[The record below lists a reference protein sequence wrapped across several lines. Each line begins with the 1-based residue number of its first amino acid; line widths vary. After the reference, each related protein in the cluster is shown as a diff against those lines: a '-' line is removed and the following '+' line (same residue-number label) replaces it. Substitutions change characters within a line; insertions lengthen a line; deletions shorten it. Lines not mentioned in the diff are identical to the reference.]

1 MKLTPPKSA
10 KLQELIVGHGV
21 MSQLWPPTYFQHLQS
36 LNFAPKS
43 ASVGSD
49 EEVHNWF
56 LEIFKRGKQLRVINI
71 YHATE
76 VTNGMLA
83 VLMQH
88 VPHLQ
93 QFSGSYTRPLILQL
107 VDFPFSSGPEA
118 VQAGA
123 LSPSA
128 VEAFKGRFADAKI
141 FIDDVEND
149 YEEDLFDMIQ
159 HDADRNDDRSWFGT
173 PDYPDYDSDY
183 DS

>member
-1 MKLTPPKSA
+1 
-10 KLQELIVGHGV
+10 
-21 MSQLWPPTYFQHLQS
+21 
-36 LNFAPKS
+36 
-43 ASVGSD
+43 
-49 EEVHNWF
+49 
-56 LEIFKRGKQLRVINI
+56 
-71 YHATE
+71 
-76 VTNGMLA
+76 
-83 VLMQH
+83 MQH

-93 QFSGSYTRPLILQL
+93 QFCGSYTRPLILQL

-118 VQAGA
+118 VPAGA

-141 FIDDVEND
+141 FIDDVEDDYEDDYEED